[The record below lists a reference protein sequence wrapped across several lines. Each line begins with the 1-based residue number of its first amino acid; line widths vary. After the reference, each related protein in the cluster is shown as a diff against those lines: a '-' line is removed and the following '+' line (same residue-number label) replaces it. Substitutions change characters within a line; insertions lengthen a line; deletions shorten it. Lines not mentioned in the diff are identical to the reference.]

1 MKELF
6 SASVYSGNF
15 YRKYRKE
22 SHFESAFDKFELRQC
37 ISDNIIWYI
46 PKELTKF
53 LTQTKTSRFIECY
66 KKLDKYSKET
76 VFHSGSDHRKFI
88 HSKEELELT
97 KVIKINQ
104 ICQKSELSVFI
115 HSSPTSSGRYFEKR
129 QATRQTWGSHAIKS
143 IVNVFF
149 VIAEPKDEKTQ
160 KELESE
166 AFINKDI
173 IQFGFQD
180 SYYNVTLKH
189 FALLRWAHENCL
201 HSKYILKTDDDIIV
215 NIEHLLKNLH
225 TLKKGI
231 TGCMF
236 RGMPALRDIKNPWF
250 MPECIHPDPV
260 YPYYMSGP
268 GYVMTKDIIK
278 PLLDTLEEYSGPVFD
293 IDDAFITGV
302 LAEKA
307 GVRRHDHKKFKF
319 TDQCE
324 KRTDVCFMF
333 DVFVMINC
341 GTGNDMIEFWKKWKQ
356 TKPESCSK

>member
-1 MKELF
+1 MKDLF

-15 YRKYRKE
+15 YRKE

-37 ISDNIIWYI
+37 ISDNIIWYL

-66 KKLDKYSKET
+66 KKLQNYSKDYR
-76 VFHSGSDHRKFI
+76 VFHSGSDHRNFK

-97 KVIKINQ
+97 KVVKINQ

-115 HSSPTSSGRYFEKR
+115 HSSPTSSGSYFEKR
-129 QATRQTWGSHAIKS
+129 QATRQTWASNAIKS
-143 IVNVFF
+143 IVNIFF
-149 VIAEPKDEKTQ
+149 VIAEPKDDKTQ

-166 AFINKDI
+166 AFVNKDL

-189 FALLRWAHENCL
+189 VALLRWAHENCL
-201 HSKYILKTDDDIIV
+201 HSKYILKTDDDIVV

-231 TGCMF
+231 TGYLI
-236 RGMPALRDIKNPWF
+236 RYMPAFRDIKNPWYI
-250 MPECIHPDPV
+250 PHCIHPDPI
-260 YPYYMSGP
+260 YPEYMSGP
-268 GYVMTKDIIK
+268 GYVMTKNIIK
-278 PLLDTLEEYSGPVFD
+278 PLLDALEEYSGPVFD

-307 GVRRHDHKKFKF
+307 GVERYASNKFKF
-319 TDQCE
+319 TNQCG
-324 KRTDVCFMF
+324 KRADVCFMF
-333 DVFVMINC
+333 DIFVLINC
-341 GTGNDMIEFWKKWKQ
+341 NTVNDMIEFWKKWKQ
-356 TKPESCSK
+356 TKPDSCSSK